1 MGRVWAGSPPL
12 LCRHPGGNPL
22 LSRGDILESWKLIF
36 DRSLAIDVQTQIQS
50 IEIGQDLAWLT
61 ALETVRLRPRPI
73 SYPREECMSFGYT
86 GARERVG
93 VWPYT
98 SRSRNPR
105 REAWRGLASDL
116 RSRTFELSHGLLPR
130 RGWP

>member
-61 ALETVRLRPRPI
+61 ALETVRLTTKTNLV
-73 SYPREECMSFGYT
+73 ST
-86 GARERVG
+86 GRVH
-93 VWPYT
+93 VL
-98 SRSRNPR
+98 RIHR
-105 REAWRGLASDL
+105 REGTGWHLAVHFAIPQPSA
-116 RSRTFELSHGLLPR
+116 
-130 RGWP
+130 